1 MKKIIL
7 FFVFAALLSSC
18 HKSKS
23 DIVEDYVNAKNSY
36 VSGRISNFLTED
48 FEYYD
53 GTDTLNKS
61 DYLKN
66 DTIKYLEVKSKILKI
81 QDLDSIVKTEEKVT
95 TIVDS
100 LLNVTPSIV
109 LKRTYRFSH
118 DKLKSISVDSIM
130 NLEEYSKNYAEKWN
144 QFSFY
149 INDQYDIEDDEEL
162 IINIKKYLAEYRNL
176 PVSTKKKYK
185 TYANLQGTYVG
196 DNTFYR
202 KLIFRGINTVTIID
216 AIFGLPFS
224 TSYEVDE
231 NYIRIRTDKSD
242 LLFEIKDGKTLIGEG
257 FATGKFTKIN

>member
-1 MKKIIL
+1 M
-7 FFVFAALLSSC
+7 
-18 HKSKS
+18 
-23 DIVEDYVNAKNSY
+23 
-36 VSGRISNFLTED
+36 
-48 FEYYD
+48 
-53 GTDTLNKS
+53 
-61 DYLKN
+61 
-66 DTIKYLEVKSKILKI
+66 
-81 QDLDSIVKTEEKVT
+81 
-95 TIVDS
+95 
-100 LLNVTPSIV
+100 
-109 LKRTYRFSH
+109 
-118 DKLKSISVDSIM
+118 
-130 NLEEYSKNYAEKWN
+130 
-144 QFSFY
+144 
-149 INDQYDIEDDEEL
+149 

-202 KLIFRGINTVTIID
+202 KLIFRGKNTVTIID